1 MATEINKDSLEFNLH
16 LLTGCNSPPPYLLL
30 EFVPAEGIQVEWVKS
45 ISKCRY
51 WGFWGDIYVYPQAT
65 FEPTAA
71 VGKSQLNKS
80 TEVYNFEIGDV
91 LNPTYFQIVMRTIA
105 IVHDTISPSSNMSW
119 SIAGTRY
126 GPRIIGS
133 FHHVTVILKREGS
146 ASTST
151 LVEKDPGLGC
161 LLSQIRVVIPQ
172 YSEPSA
178 TVSFDK
184 RGQPNTAS
192 VGEQLQIQRGNKQHQ
207 AISTKS

>member
-1 MATEINKDSLEFNLH
+1 MATEINKDSLEFNVH
-16 LLTGCNSPPPYLLL
+16 LLTECNSPPPYLLL
-30 EFVPAEGIQVEWVKS
+30 NFVPSAEVQQEYVNS
-45 ISKCRY
+45 ISEWRH
-51 WGFWGDIYVYPQAT
+51 WGFWGDTYVYPLAT
-65 FEPTAA
+65 FDPTAA
-71 VGKSQLNKS
+71 VEKSRYNKS

-91 LNPTYFQIVMRTIA
+91 LIPTYFQIVMRTIA

-126 GPRIIGS
+126 KSGTGS
-133 FHHVTVILKREGS
+133 FQHVTVMLKREGS

-207 AISTKS
+207 AISTKF